1 MNSSIVVTSTDTNN
15 KTITKT
21 ITNVNPDA
29 DNDKLATWG
38 QMLTALTDNTY
49 TKTDRVDKA
58 NCDTAPSKQTATL
71 TLSPTSVTAATMNQ
85 GSTQNI
91 TYTYNGDASTIQFGT
106 PNTGI
111 AYSIQSKNNNT
122 FAIKQVDQSMTVT
135 AGELIIS
142 FPETD
147 NYKAVSATFTIT

>member
-1 MNSSIVVTSTDTNN
+1 MATTSIIVNSTNSG
-15 KTITKT
+15 KVLQKT
-21 ITNVNPDA
+21 ITNVNPNA

-58 NCDTAPSKQTATL
+58 NCDTESSKPTPTL

-91 TYTYNGDASTIQFGT
+91 TYTYSGDATTIQLGAPTETTYQIT
-106 PNTGI
+106 PVGGN
-111 AYSIQSKNNNT
+111 KV
-122 FAIKQVDQSMTVT
+122 AIKRIDQSISVVP
-135 AGELIIS
+135 GELIIS